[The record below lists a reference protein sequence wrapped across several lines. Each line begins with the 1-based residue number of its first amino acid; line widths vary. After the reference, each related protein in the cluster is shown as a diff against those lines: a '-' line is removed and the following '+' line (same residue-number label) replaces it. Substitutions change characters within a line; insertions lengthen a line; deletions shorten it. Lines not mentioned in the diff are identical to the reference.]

1 MSVDSRITT
10 LSGTAVVVRGQDID
24 TDRIIP
30 ARFLKTVTFDGLEA
44 GAFADDRAAAAR
56 EGRVHPFD
64 TPQAAEAS
72 ILVVN
77 KNFGCGSS
85 REHAPQALYRSG
97 IRAIV
102 GESFAEIFFSNSVML
117 GLPCV
122 SLAAADIET
131 LMSKVDADPSL
142 AVLVDLERRQV
153 SAGGHA
159 WPLSMAEPARQAL
172 TTGTWDAAGLLLQ
185 DYEQVEATETAL
197 HY

>member
-1 MSVDSRITT
+1 MDSRIAT

-56 EGRVHPFD
+56 DGRVHPFD
-64 TPQAAEAS
+64 MPGAAGAS

-85 REHAPQALYRSG
+85 REHAPQALYRRG

-122 SLAAADIET
+122 SLVAADVDA
-131 LMSKVDADPSL
+131 LMAIVDADRSHS
-142 AVLVDLERRQV
+142 VTVDLAERRV
-153 SAGGHA
+153 SAGDA
-159 WPLSMAEPARQAL
+159 SWPLTMPEPARQAL

-185 DYEQVEATETAL
+185 DYEQVEATEKAL
-197 HY
+197 QY